1 MPRAYDRRQLVIDK
15 NPLNVLEPSIPKLPD
30 FSIDAGVIWEA
41 FVNWVKDTTGI
52 DLSGTVE
59 FIDWLSDQIGVVL
72 STFGAAWQGLLDGI
86 VGVFSGVVDTVGS
99 VVDDVVAAVA
109 GIFGTGKEAALS
121 ADNANIGVEKLRAEL
136 AGGGFDEFDYSSAA
150 ILPSDKYALLSS
162 GPGAGTY
169 GPNGD
174 GFLVWKP
181 SGTLVREVTYRRLG
195 VALGSDNVV
204 VTVVWSTRPKD
215 PLFEDAYGYIC
226 ARMSNIS
233 NDTHI
238 RASIDNNSARI
249 QAVVA
254 GTVTQVG
261 PTKSLTIRNGDVF
274 ELWCGTIEDPD
285 RIWLKQN
292 GVTVLDV
299 TDTVL
304 WPIVELAPTDYRSVG
319 FGGYAAPYATLA
331 GIFGPTQNPPPS
343 LAGWTWAVQTEP
355 GS

>member
-1 MPRAYDRRQLVIDK
+1 MPRAYDQRQLVIDK

-30 FSIDAGVIWEA
+30 FSIDPGVIWQA
-41 FVNWVKDTTGI
+41 FVNFVKDTTGI
-52 DLSGTVE
+52 DLSGATE
-59 FIDWLSDQIGVVL
+59 FIDWLGDSIGL
-72 STFGAAWQGLLDGI
+72 ALATFGAAWQALLDGLNNVWTGI
-86 VGVFSGVVDTVGS
+86 TDGIGAVVE
-99 VVDDVVAAVA
+99 DVINAVN

-136 AGGGFDEFDYSSAA
+136 AGGGFDEFDYVSAA
-150 ILPSDKYALLSS
+150 TLPSAQYALLSS

-181 SGTLVREVTYRRLG
+181 SGSAVREVIYRRLG
-195 VALGSDNVV
+195 VTLGSDNGV
-204 VTVVWSTRPKD
+204 VTVVWSTRPFNPFFAD
-215 PLFEDAYGYIC
+215 TFGYIC
-226 ARMSNIS
+226 GRMSNTT

-238 RASIDNNSARI
+238 RAKIDNNTAII
-249 QAVVA
+249 QAVLSGVA
-254 GTVTQVG
+254 TQIG
-261 PTKSLTIRNGDVF
+261 PTKTLTIRNGDVF
-274 ELWCGTIEDPD
+274 ELWFGTVEDPD

-299 TDTVL
+299 TDTVQ
-304 WPIVELAPTDYRSVG
+304 WPIVEDDPTDYRSVG
-319 FGGYAAPYATLA
+319 FGCRVDSYLYPLGL
-331 GIFGPTQNPPPS
+331 GQNPAPS

>member
-1 MPRAYDRRQLVIDK
+1 MPRAYDRQQLVIDK
-15 NPLNVLEPSIPKLPD
+15 NPLNVLEPSIPKLPE
-30 FSIDAGVIWEA
+30 FSIDPGVIWQA
-41 FVNWVKDTTGI
+41 FVTYVKDTTGI
-52 DLSGTVE
+52 DLSGATA
-59 FIDWLSDQIGVVL
+59 FIDWLGDQIGIVL
-72 STFGAAWQGLLDGI
+72 STFGAAWQALLDGVVRVWTGVTDA
-86 VGVFSGVVDTVGS
+86 VGAVVE
-99 VVDDVVAAVA
+99 DVIEAIR
-109 GIFGTGKEAALS
+109 GIFGTGQDAALS
-121 ADNANIGVEKLRAEL
+121 ADNANIRVERLRAEL

-174 GFLVWKP
+174 GFVVWKP
-181 SGTLVREVTYRRLG
+181 SGFAVREVIYRRLG
-195 VALGSDNVV
+195 VTLASNNGV

-215 PLFEDAYGYIC
+215 PLFADTYGYIC
-226 ARMSNIS
+226 GRMSNIA
-233 NDTHI
+233 NNTHI

-254 GTVTQVG
+254 GTVTQIG

-274 ELWCGTIEDPD
+274 ELWYGTIEDPD

-292 GVTVLDV
+292 GVTVIDV

-304 WPIVELAPTDYRSVG
+304 WPIVEADPTDYRSVG
-319 FGGYAAPYATLA
+319 FGCRVDTYVL
-331 GIFGPTQNPPPS
+331 TQNPAPA